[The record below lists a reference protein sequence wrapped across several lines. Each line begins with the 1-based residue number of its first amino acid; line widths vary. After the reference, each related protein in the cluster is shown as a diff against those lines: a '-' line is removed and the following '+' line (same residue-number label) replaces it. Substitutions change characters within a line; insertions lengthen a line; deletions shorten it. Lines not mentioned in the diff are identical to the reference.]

1 VSFTIG
7 LGARI
12 RKSPFYEA
20 MSAHGMTY
28 ASVYNKMVLP
38 ESFGDPDAEYKALVE
53 RVSLWDVACERQ
65 VEVVGPDAFEL
76 VQYVSARDMVGC
88 AVGRVRYAPICD
100 HEGTLIND
108 PMILKLAEDRFWF
121 SIADSDLL
129 LWIKAVGAERGLDCR
144 VFEPDVSPL
153 GVQGPRAEDVMVDML
168 GEWVRDVP
176 FFGFVDVE
184 HDGIPFVL
192 CRSGWSGQGGFELFL
207 TDGSRGNDLWKAV
220 WEAGEPYGIHPGGPM
235 SDERIESGLFSYG
248 TDCGGGASPLEVG
261 LGRFLSLDREDDFV
275 GKAALLAERERGP
288 ARRLVKVLLSGERL
302 DVPSEHPWPV
312 YAGGAGGAGEEVGTV
327 RSAVWSPKHSSNLAL
342 ALVPSEVAGG
352 GFVAVTP
359 EGDELEA
366 IHLAY
371 FGE

>member
-1 VSFTIG
+1 MPWAI
-7 LGARI
+7 
-12 RKSPFYEA
+12 
-20 MSAHGMTY
+20 M
-28 ASVYNKMVLP
+28 VY
-38 ESFGDPDAEYKALVE
+38 
-53 RVSLWDVACERQ
+53 
-65 VEVVGPDAFEL
+65 
-76 VQYVSARDMVGC
+76 
-88 AVGRVRYAPICD
+88 
-100 HEGTLIND
+100 
-108 PMILKLAEDRFWF
+108 WF
-121 SIADSDLL
+121 H
-129 LWIKAVGAERGLDCR
+129 
-144 VFEPDVSPL
+144 
-153 GVQGPRAEDVMVDML
+153 VQGPRAEDVMVDML

-312 YAGGAGGAGEEVGTV
+312 YAGGAGGTGEEVGTV

-366 IHLAY
+366 VHLAY